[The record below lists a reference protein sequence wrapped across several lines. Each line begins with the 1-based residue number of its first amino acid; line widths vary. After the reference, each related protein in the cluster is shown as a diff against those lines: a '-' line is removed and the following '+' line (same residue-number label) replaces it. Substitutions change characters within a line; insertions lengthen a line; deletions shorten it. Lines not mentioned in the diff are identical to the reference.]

1 MADHTSAGF
10 GFDQHVATKP
20 CNDQAGLCSG
30 KRRPGWAGRFAQA
43 SKASSFDAQKKS
55 LMEIPFT
62 SCVLK
67 RTVHLL

>member
-1 MADHTSAGF
+1 MADDAGAGF
-10 GFDQHVATKP
+10 GFNQYVAAKP
-20 CNDQAGLCSG
+20 CNDQAGFGSG

-55 LMEIPFT
+55 LTEMPFT

-67 RTVHLL
+67 RTLHLL